1 MFFSSDLNLKDI
13 RKIHEQFPHLFPSLF
28 QVESF
33 IPIDE
38 AIVRG
43 YNVSLPFSRTP
54 LNYFSA
60 ALRTDEKC
68 HRSVIPLR
76 GAFGLVGGCSRK

>member
-13 RKIHEQFPHLFPSLF
+13 RKIHEQFPHSFPSPF

-43 YNVSLPFSRTP
+43 YNV
-54 LNYFSA
+54 
-60 ALRTDEKC
+60 
-68 HRSVIPLR
+68 
-76 GAFGLVGGCSRK
+76 